1 MRRAYEGKRMVKLWG
16 RINST
21 NVKKALWCL
30 EELGVRYTRIDA
42 GGAFGVVDEADYV
55 AMNPNRLVPCLQDGD
70 LVLWESNAIVRYLA
84 AQYGDGVLWNA
95 DARQRAEADKWMDWV
110 TSSLAGPFRPLFWNI
125 VRTAAQ
131 ARDMAAVQA
140 SLAECGKLLGIADR
154 ALAEQPYLSGESF
167 GMGDIPLGCFAY
179 AWFEMP
185 IERPDLPHL
194 RDWYERLQQRPA
206 YQTAVVTPLT

>member
-1 MRRAYEGKRMVKLWG
+1 MVKLWG

-30 EELGVRYTRIDA
+30 EELGVPYTRIDA
-42 GGAFGVVDEADYV
+42 GGTFGVVGEAEYA
-55 AMNPNRLVPCLQDGD
+55 AMNPNRLVPCLQDGE

-84 AQYGDGVLWNA
+84 AQYGAEPLWNA
-95 DARQRAEADKWMDWV
+95 DPCRRAEADKWMDWV
-110 TSSLAGPFRPLFWNI
+110 TSSLAAPFRPLFWNI
-125 VRTAAQ
+125 VRTAPEQ
-131 ARDMAAVQA
+131 RDMAAVQA
-140 SLAECGKLLGIADR
+140 ALAECGKLLAIADR
-154 ALAEQPYLSGESF
+154 TLSEQPYLSGTSF

-185 IERPDLPHL
+185 IERPDQPHL
-194 RDWYERLQQRPA
+194 RDWYERLQQRTA

>member
-1 MRRAYEGKRMVKLWG
+1 MVKLWG

-154 ALAEQPYLSGESF
+154 SLAEQPYLSGESF

>member
-1 MRRAYEGKRMVKLWG
+1 MVKLWG

>member
-1 MRRAYEGKRMVKLWG
+1 MLKLWG

-30 EELGVRYTRIDA
+30 EELNLSYTRIDA
-42 GGAFGVVDEADYV
+42 GGAFGIVGEADYI
-55 AMNPNRLVPCLQDGD
+55 AKNPNQLVPCLEDGE

-84 AQYGDGVLWNA
+84 AQYGEGTMWSSDPA
-95 DARQRAEADKWMDWV
+95 QRAQADKWMDWV
-110 TSSLAGPFRPLFWNI
+110 TSSLAAPFRTVFWNM
-125 VRTAAQ
+125 VRMAPDQ
-131 ARDMAAVQA
+131 RDMPAVQA
-140 SLAECGKLLGIADR
+140 AVAECGKLMAVADQ
-154 ALAEQPYLSGESF
+154 ALADQPYLSGASF

-194 RDWYERLQQRPA
+194 RDWYERLQQRAA

>member
-1 MRRAYEGKRMVKLWG
+1 MRRADEGKRMGKLWG